1 MISNTWIILLIIGII
16 VVLFLFR
23 KKINFNQFT
32 TTTTTTTT
40 NDSEDNLKQTTN
52 TPSQSQGSVNIQ
64 ISNKSFTPQI
74 ITVYAGTTVVWKNMD
89 NISHTVTFDN
99 GSFDTGDITSGKS
112 KSYVFTSSGTFAY
125 HCTIHPNINGTI
137 VVR

>member
-1 MISNTWIILLIIGII
+1 MINSIWIILLIIGIMI
-16 VVLFLFR
+16 VLLFFR
-23 KKINFNQFT
+23 KKINFNQST

-40 NDSEDNLKQTTN
+40 NDSENNLKQTTN

-64 ISNKSFTPQI
+64 ISNLAFKPQA

-89 NISHTVTFDN
+89 NVSHTVTFDN
-99 GSFDTGDITSGKS
+99 GGFDSGEITLGNS
-112 KSYVFTSSGTFAY
+112 KSYTFTSSGKFAY
-125 HCTIHPNINGTI
+125 HCTMHSNMNGTI